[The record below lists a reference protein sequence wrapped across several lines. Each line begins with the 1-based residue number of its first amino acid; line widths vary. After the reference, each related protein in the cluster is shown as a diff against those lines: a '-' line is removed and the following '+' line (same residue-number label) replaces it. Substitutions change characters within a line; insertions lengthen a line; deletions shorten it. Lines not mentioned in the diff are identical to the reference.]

1 MKDPKEES
9 TDLKIERQKFQ
20 LHKKGYED
28 ITGAIKSLK
37 DEKKPEV
44 QKVELIAPD
53 EENELATT
61 FFSMLK
67 GKPGKDGET
76 PSDDR
81 LKTLIKPLIPKPIPG
96 EKGDK
101 GKDGD
106 NYILKDSDKSE
117 IASKIKVPI
126 VTKVVEKT
134 EVIKEIPIVKE
145 VAIYESAQ
153 EIASKLATLK
163 SDWLP
168 IESVKGDFNTRVSR
182 QTQRLGGSAN
192 SLRQLTDVVL
202 TGLSQDANGNYILG
216 SGSGGGGTPGGSSGD
231 IQWNNGGSFDGF
243 GSFNGTNQ
251 LDLSG
256 ISLIS
261 AGVTTTGLFNQSG
274 DQASFDVAGS
284 NFSVKTT
291 AYSGWGLIY
300 ADNTGLTT
308 LGDYF
313 GDGNS
318 TSIAIDDGGETITH
332 SAVNGHFFTGQVATG
347 AGISSVAGS
356 ANVPLTVT
364 ETINGYVGLQVQNL
378 SNGTT
383 GSSDFVVAND
393 IDDGTLATGHYADF
407 GIGSSTNTDPLF
419 PALNGANN
427 AYLYVVGGNLSLGT
441 ATANKSINFFTGGL
455 EYSNRRMVITSTGST
470 GFGTIAPNNFM
481 SIAPVR
487 YLVGTASQSGT
498 TVTGV
503 GTTWTSA
510 MVGNLFE
517 FDNGTSAGTIT
528 GFTSATSITV
538 SVSQTVT
545 SQTYSIHYPGI
556 EVSSTGAVGLGTTTP
571 TAKLD
576 VVTDGLGTTSPDI
589 SGIVL
594 SNTTPSTSGVT
605 RQFSPVLR
613 FRGSAWK
620 TDATAASQTIDF
632 KQYLSTASGTSAP
645 SGDMVWTASINGG
658 TYVSLMGISSAG
670 ALTLYQGLPRTLD
683 INASSSSIVGFRI
696 FNTNNASVSA
706 HARYEMTAG
715 GASGGDPYTAYTIN
729 GVTSWSVGIDNSD
742 SDTFKI
748 SESAGL
754 GTNDRFILRTGGL
767 TSVRVGLST
776 KQATLGGSI
785 KKYFTSV
792 GNVTTGEDDL
802 FTYTTEANIF
812 GTNGDN
818 IEGEYSGTTAANANN
833 KTFKFYFAGTNLLNS
848 GALALNDKNWKF
860 TFTIIRV
867 SSTVVRYSVEFDY
880 EGNTATILEVGELTG
895 LTLSGTNILK
905 ITGEATSTDDIV
917 ATMGT
922 VKANPASV

>member
-1 MKDPKEES
+1 MDKLDQLKKKIEEVQTKSLVASEMKAFITLVISVANESKEEL
-9 TDLKIERQKFQ
+9 LKLSDDNIQTIKDSISYIEENYSKQVDSLKNEKNSMVSDFNEKVDNLKALIKEAKNLKPLEKIIERIETI
-20 LHKKGYED
+20 H
-28 ITGAIKSLK
+28 
-37 DEKKPEV
+37 
-44 QKVELIAPD
+44 
-53 EENELATT
+53 
-61 FFSMLK
+61 
-67 GKPGKDGET
+67 ET
-76 PSDDR
+76 PII
-81 LKTLIKPLIPKPIPG
+81 T
-96 EKGDK
+96 
-101 GKDGD
+101 
-106 NYILKDSDKSE
+106 NE
-117 IASKIKVPI
+117 I
-126 VTKVVEKT
+126 
-134 EVIKEIPIVKE
+134 KE
-145 VAIYESAQ
+145 VAKYESPNQ
-153 EIASKLATLK
+153 IVDKLNTLEEVIDQKVIKGLTKKITDLSSNIAHNISKGSSTPLINGKLAKNINFTGATV
-163 SDWLP
+163 SY
-168 IESVKGDFNTRVSR
+168 SGDN
-182 QTQRLGGSAN
+182 AN
-192 SLRQLTDVVL
+192 VVI
-202 TGLSQDANGNYILG
+202 T
-216 SGSGGGGTPGGSSGD
+216 GGGAGTPAGSSGD
-231 IQWNNGGSFDGF
+231 IQWNDGGSFGGF
-243 GSFNGTNQ
+243 GTFNGTNA
-251 LDLSG
+251 LDLTG
-256 ISLIS
+256 ISITS
-261 AGVTTTGLFNQSG
+261 AGLTTTGIFQQSG
-274 DQASFDVAGS
+274 DGASFNVSGS
-284 NFSVKTT
+284 NFTVSSTT
-291 AYSGWGLIY
+291 YSAGLISV
-300 ADNTGLTT
+300 DDSGTVL
-308 LGDYF
+308 LGDLF
-313 GDGNS
+313 SSVNS
-318 TSIAIDDGGETITH
+318 TQISIIDATGTIDYY
-332 SAVNGHFFTGQVATG
+332 AVNGHTFTGQVATG
-347 AGISSVAGS
+347 AGTSSVVGS

-378 SNGTT
+378 SNGSTA
-383 GSSDFVVAND
+383 SSDFVVAND
-393 IDDGTLATGHYADF
+393 IDDGTLATGNYLDI
-407 GIGSSTNTDPLF
+407 GIGSSANTDPLF

-427 AYLYVVGGNLSLGT
+427 TYMYAVGGKLSIGT

-455 EYSNRRMVITSTGST
+455 EYSNRRMIITSGGSV

-487 YLVGTASQSGT
+487 YLTGTASQSGT

-517 FDNGTSAGTIT
+517 FDDGTSAGTIT
-528 GFTSATSITV
+528 GFTSTTSLTV
-538 SVSQTVT
+538 SISQTVS

-683 INASSSSIVGFRI
+683 INASSSTIVGFRI

-706 HARYEMTAG
+706 HARYEMTTG
-715 GASGGDPYTAYTIN
+715 GASGGDPYTAYTVN
-729 GVTSWSVGIDNSD
+729 GVTVWSQGIDNSD

-748 SESAGL
+748 SESATL